1 MVNVSVIGG
10 SQVSG
15 DICDEAVE
23 VGRLLAKKGA
33 TVFCGG
39 LDGVMKCVSK
49 GVRMENGTVVGI
61 LPGYSPEEGNEYLTV
76 KVPTG
81 MGYARNF
88 LVVRAG
94 EVVIAIDGST
104 GTLSEASF
112 AIAEGKDVIAIGEI
126 TIVPKKEGEGK
137 FFKVKT
143 PQEAVDLAFSRIG
156 K

>member
-10 SQVSG
+10 SQVS
-15 DICDEAVE
+15 DEICDIAIE
-23 VGRLLAKKGA
+23 VGRLLAKRGA

-49 GVRMENGTVVGI
+49 GVKMEGGISVGI
-61 LPGYSPEEGNEYLTV
+61 LPGYSKDEGNEYLTV
-76 KVPTG
+76 RVPTG

-94 EVVIAIDGST
+94 DVVIAIDGST

-112 AIAEGKDVIAIGEI
+112 AIAEGKDVVAIGD
-126 TIVPKKEGEGK
+126 IVINPKKEREGK
-137 FFKVKT
+137 FFKAKT
-143 PQEAVDLAFSRIG
+143 PQEAVDLAFSRLG

>member
-10 SQVSG
+10 SQVS
-15 DICDEAVE
+15 DEICNIAME
-23 VGRLLAKKGA
+23 VGRLLARRGA

-39 LDGVMKCVSK
+39 LGGVMECVSR
-49 GVRMENGTVVGI
+49 GVSEERGIVVGI
-61 LPGYSPEEGNEYLTV
+61 LPGNTPDDGNKYLSV
-76 KVPTG
+76 RLPTG

-94 EVVIAIDGST
+94 QIVIAIDGST

-112 AIAEGKDVIAIGEI
+112 AIAEGKDVIAIGDV
-126 TIVPKKEGEGK
+126 TIQPKKETEGK
-137 FFKVKT
+137 FFKVRT
-143 PQEAVDLAFSRIG
+143 PEEAVNLAFSRLE